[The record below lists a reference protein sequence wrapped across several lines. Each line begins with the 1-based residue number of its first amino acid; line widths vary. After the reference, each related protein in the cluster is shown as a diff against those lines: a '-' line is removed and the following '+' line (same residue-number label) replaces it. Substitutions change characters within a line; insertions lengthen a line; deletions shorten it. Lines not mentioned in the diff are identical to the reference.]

1 MQSTPTVLTMDVYQ
15 CQIVRYNINALRI
28 SDLLKLMWK
37 DVLNEK
43 ESFKVVKIKEG
54 KTEKKEILNLT
65 RKPRRP

>member
-1 MQSTPTVLTMDVYQ
+1 MDVYQ